1 MMDTALPRDPLMPRR
16 PKGMGAGLGLAILA
30 HILLILAIAF
40 GVNWRA
46 HEPAGV
52 EAELWAAVPQAAA
65 PRAAEPQP
73 QPQPQPQPAP
83 EVKPPPPPPPKAE
96 EPPPKPAPDPQIAI
110 EKAKLEEQKKAEAKR
125 VQDEEQAKREK
136 AKREEAKREEAK
148 REEAKREEAKREETK
163 RAQAELDKQRAK
175 EEQERKKQATADA
188 AKAAAA
194 REANLKRMQGMA
206 GATGGE
212 TSTGTAMQSS
222 GPSAS
227 YAGRII
233 ARILPNI
240 IMTDAI
246 DGDPKATVEV
256 KVAPDGKIIGRRLLR
271 SSGVAGWDDAV
282 LRAIDRT
289 DMLPRDVDGR
299 VPPVMEL
306 TFNPKQVR

>member
-1 MMDTALPRDPLMPRR
+1 MPRR
-16 PKGMGAGLGLAILA
+16 PKGMGAGLMLAILA
-30 HILLILAIAF
+30 HVLLILAIAF

-52 EAELWAAVPQAAA
+52 EAELWSAVPQAAA
-65 PRAAEPQP
+65 PRAAAPE
-73 QPQPQPQPAP
+73 PQPQPQPAP
-83 EVKPPPPPPPKAE
+83 EVKPPPPPPKAE

-110 EKAKLEEQKKAEAKR
+110 EKAKREEQKKLEEKR
-125 VQDEEQAKREK
+125 LQEEQEQAKREK
-136 AKREEAKREEAK
+136 AKREDAKREEAK
-148 REEAKREEAKREETK
+148 RE
-163 RAQAELDKQRAK
+163 QAELDKQRAK
-175 EEQERKKQATADA
+175 EEQDRKKQATADA

-194 REANLKRMQGMA
+194 REAYLKRMQGMA

-240 IMTDAI
+240 IFTDAI
-246 DGDPKATVEV
+246 DGDPKAIVEV
-256 KVAPDGKIIGRRLLR
+256 KVAPDGHIVGRRLLR
-271 SSGVAGWDDAV
+271 SSGVAAWDDAV